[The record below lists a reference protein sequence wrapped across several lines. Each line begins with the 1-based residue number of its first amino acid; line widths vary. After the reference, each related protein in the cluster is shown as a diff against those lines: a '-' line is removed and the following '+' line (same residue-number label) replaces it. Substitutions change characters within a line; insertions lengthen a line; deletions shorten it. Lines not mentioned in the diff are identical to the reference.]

1 MCFWFIILGVIGE
14 YMTEK
19 ALKINI
25 PSDLFIALNK
35 SEEELKNEMR
45 IISAMKFYETGKLT
59 LGKAAQFAGLSR
71 WDFENLLADNHIPI
85 STLEIQDI
93 ENDLVKMKSI

>member
-1 MCFWFIILGVIGE
+1 
-14 YMTEK
+14 MTEK

-25 PSDLFIALNK
+25 SSDLFIALNK
-35 SEEELKNEMR
+35 SEEELKREMR
-45 IISAMKFYETGKLT
+45 EFSAMKFYETGKLT

-85 STLEIQDI
+85 SNLEIEDI
-93 ENDLVKMKSI
+93 DDDLAKMQAI

>member
-1 MCFWFIILGVIGE
+1 MP
-14 YMTEK
+14 EK

-35 SEEELKNEMR
+35 SEEELKREIR
-45 IISAMKFYETGKLT
+45 VISAMKFYETGKLT

-85 STLEIQDI
+85 SNLEIEDI
-93 ENDLVKMKSI
+93 DGDLEKMQAI

>member
-1 MCFWFIILGVIGE
+1 
-14 YMTEK
+14 MTEK
-19 ALKINI
+19 ALQINI

-35 SEEELKNEMR
+35 SEEELKREMR
-45 IISAMKFYETGKLT
+45 VISAIKFYETGKLT

-85 STLEIQDI
+85 SNLEIEDI
-93 ENDLVKMKSI
+93 DDDLEKMQAI